1 MVWKLLKQHISKAQ
15 LSGFFLANL
24 CGTVI
29 ILLSVQ
35 FYQDIRPLFTQ
46 ADSFMS
52 KDYLIVSKKISTLGS
67 LVGRGT
73 NFTKAELADLE
84 EQPFVKQVGAF
95 KPAQFKVSA
104 GMAFQGANVS
114 TAMFFEAVSNNF
126 LDTKPEG
133 WGFVEGQEEI
143 PIILPRNYL
152 NLYNFGFAKSR
163 SLPQL
168 SEGMLGMVTLDI
180 RISGNGSRI
189 NMRGRIVGFSNRLNT
204 ILVPESFLDWAN
216 KHYGNKQEMPLSRLI
231 VEVNNPADER
241 IVKYMDENG
250 FEVEGNQLDTG
261 KTTWFLKLIIGL
273 VLLVGIIISV
283 LSLYILMLSIYLL
296 LQKNTVKME
305 SLLLIGYSPAQVARP
320 YQLLTIALNLLITGL
335 SILFVHTVRNSYV
348 DTIATL
354 LPGMEQG
361 SVSMVWIAGLA
372 LFIVASVLNI
382 IIIRRKINQIWERK

>member
-52 KDYLIVSKKISTLGS
+52 NDYLIISKKISTLGS

-216 KHYGNKQEMPLSRLI
+216 NHYGNKQEMPLSRLI
-231 VEVNNPADER
+231 VEVNNPADKR

-296 LQKNTVKME
+296 LQKNTIKME

-335 SILFVHTVRNSYV
+335 SILFVHIVRNSYV

-354 LPGMEQG
+354 LPGMKQG
-361 SVSMVWIAGLA
+361 SVIMLWIAGLA
-372 LFIVASVLNI
+372 LFTVASVLNF
-382 IIIRRKINQIWERK
+382 IIIRRKINQIWERH